1 MNVNLKLVLPVLGLA
16 ALAPEA
22 ARASMVFG
30 VPIVMTENATTAT
43 ATFSMA
49 NALWS
54 GMLYRDDGTAGY
66 GQFLF
71 NNKAARA
78 GDARTLGLFNAGDE
92 VLFNYRVIVG
102 APGVF
107 RMDVAADAP
116 HFGLEQLDAKTV
128 VLRIEDQPMNFSD
141 RDWDD
146 CVAVI
151 RFSKAVT
158 LGGPGPGGGGGGEE
172 SVTPAPGTAAGLLLG
187 IFGAGRRR
195 RRA

>member
-1 MNVNLKLVLPVLGLA
+1 MNANLRLAVPVLTLA
-16 ALAPEA
+16 ALLPA
-22 ARASMVFG
+22 AAEASMVFG
-30 VPIVMTENATTAT
+30 VPITMTENATTAT
-43 ATFSMA
+43 ATFSLA
-49 NALWS
+49 HAAWS
-54 GMLYRDDGTAGY
+54 GMLYRDDGTAGL

-78 GDARTLGLFNAGDE
+78 GDVRALGVFNAGEE
-92 VLFNYRVIVG
+92 VLFNYRVVLG

-107 RMDVAADAP
+107 RMDTPADAP

-128 VLRIEDQPMNFSD
+128 VVRIEDQPMSFSD

-151 RFSKAVT
+151 HFSKAVT
-158 LGGPGPGGGGGGEE
+158 LGGPAGGDEE
-172 SVTPAPGTAAGLLLG
+172 AVTPAPGTAAGLLLG
-187 IFGAGRRR
+187 ALGMGRRR

>member
-1 MNVNLKLVLPVLGLA
+1 MNANPRLALPALILTALPLA
-16 ALAPEA
+16 AAD
-22 ARASMVFG
+22 ASMVFG
-30 VPIVMTENATTAT
+30 VPITMTENATTAT

-49 NALWS
+49 HAAWS
-54 GMLYRDDGTAGY
+54 GMLYLDDGTAGY

-78 GDARTLGLFNAGDE
+78 GDVRSLGVFNAGAG
-92 VLFNYRVIVG
+92 VMFNYRVVLG

-107 RMDVAADAP
+107 RMDNPADAP

-128 VLRIEDQPMNFSD
+128 VLRIEDQPMSFSD

-158 LGGPGPGGGGGGEE
+158 LGGPSGGDEE
-172 SVTPAPGTAAGLLLG
+172 GVTPAPGTAAGLLLG
-187 IFGAGRRR
+187 VLGLGRRR